1 MGATIQFRRSRGL
14 HARQTSQRM
23 RLSLHCKQKCL
34 KILKKKGGGGGP
46 HTTDALALTFV
57 AKRTPHRNQFLPPG
71 KKVGRGREEVE
82 MLQEVAG

>member
-1 MGATIQFRRSRGL
+1 MPQNP
-14 HARQTSQRM
+14 
-23 RLSLHCKQKCL
+23 K
-34 KILKKKGGGGGP
+34 KKKGGGGP
-46 HTTDALALTFV
+46 HTSDALALTFV